1 MIRIPPSASN
11 AISIWLKIQINE
23 AFQDRHFLFFYFY
36 GMNIFSVFLLAF
48 LLCFG
53 CAKPKPKTPPPSI
66 QWTDLD
72 EPPLYSDCPQ
82 EDALAN
88 WTCFT
93 QVLQDKL
100 TDKLVPI
107 ASSFPKGTDTL
118 FFTLKVD
125 TLGIVNVVGLQKE
138 SDTLLSA
145 LVLPEVSKT
154 LASLPPLQPAVKTNL
169 EIPVEVRWSLAVSVT
184 K

>member
-1 MIRIPPSASN
+1 
-11 AISIWLKIQINE
+11 
-23 AFQDRHFLFFYFY
+23 
-36 GMNIFSVFLLAF
+36 MNFFSVFLLAF
-48 LLCFG
+48 FLCFG

-82 EDALAN
+82 KDALAN

-100 TDKLVPI
+100 TDKLVPM
-107 ASSFPKGTDTL
+107 ASSFAKGTDTL

-125 TLGIVNVVGLQKE
+125 TLGIVYVVGLQKE